1 MNLHGLKYRQ
11 KLLVVWAINT
21 HGLLA
26 ACENSCDH
34 FVIAAELSPK
44 FTKSFKKNI
53 IPGCVP
59 KANLLIYA
67 PGSHRFSWVS
77 CEEWMWRQSMDLSDL
92 FPGQARTEVA
102 RRYSYRQI
110 VKYMGNAFQLRCA
123 AGFLFGLML
132 MSRFHNLADRKEQ

>member
-11 KLLVVWAINT
+11 KLLVVWAMWC
-21 HGLLA
+21 HGLGA
-26 ACENSCDH
+26 ACNNISDY
-34 FVIAAELSPK
+34 FVISAELSPK
-44 FTKSFKKNI
+44 FSKSFKKNI

-59 KANLLIYA
+59 KANMLIYA

-77 CEEWMWRQSMDLSDL
+77 CEELMWCQSIDMSDF
-92 FPGQARTEVA
+92 FPGQDRTEVA
-102 RRYSYRQI
+102 RRYSYWQI